1 VIAET
6 ATGTDVDAAAAAFV
20 ASLTESATGTDSIT
34 ARPFW
39 EIIDDTQ
46 TANWQNIGNTQTANW
61 QNIGNTQTA
70 TWTAVSTN

>member
-1 VIAET
+1 VTET
-6 ATGTDVDAAAAAFV
+6 AVSADTLAAAAVFISAI
-20 ASLTESATGTDSIT
+20 TESATGTDSII